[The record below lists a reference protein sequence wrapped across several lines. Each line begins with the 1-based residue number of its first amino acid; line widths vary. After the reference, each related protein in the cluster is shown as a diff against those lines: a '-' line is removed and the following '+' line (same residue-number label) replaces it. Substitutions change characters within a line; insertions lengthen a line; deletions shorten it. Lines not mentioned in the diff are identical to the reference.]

1 MLDKIKIY
9 NSYGDNMNK
18 KFTVTILCIFFLFA
32 IMIAGATGS
41 NQNIEP
47 GENDSAYY
55 VESSNVVSKI
65 AKICDTVC
73 YYVVDIVLDGISS
86 IFNKIIGQ

>member
-1 MLDKIKIY
+1 
-9 NSYGDNMNK
+9 MNK
-18 KFTVTILCIFFLFA
+18 KFTLTILCIFFLFA
-32 IMIAGATGS
+32 IMIAGAMGS

-55 VESSNVVSKI
+55 VESTNIVSKI
-65 AKICDTVC
+65 AKVCDSAC
-73 YYVVDIVLDGISS
+73 YYVVDMVLDSIAS

>member
-1 MLDKIKIY
+1 
-9 NSYGDNMNK
+9 MNK
-18 KFTVTILCIFFLFA
+18 KFTITILCIFFLFA
-32 IMIAGATGS
+32 IMIAGAVGS

-55 VESSNVVSKI
+55 VESNNVVSKI
-65 AKICDTVC
+65 AKVIDTAC
-73 YYVVDIVLDGISS
+73 YYIVDMVLDSISS